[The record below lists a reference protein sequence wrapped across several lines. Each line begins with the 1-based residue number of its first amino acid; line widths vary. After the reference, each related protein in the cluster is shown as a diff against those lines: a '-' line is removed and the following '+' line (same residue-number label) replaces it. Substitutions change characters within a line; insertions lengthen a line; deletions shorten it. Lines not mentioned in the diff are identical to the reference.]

1 MILIFSS
8 FFSYIITN
16 KNTSIY
22 STTMDELVF
31 TIPKIILPE
40 GATYLGTLLNGK
52 PDGFGKM
59 TYKDGTIY
67 EGNFKEMSPEGEGI
81 CTFPNGHRII
91 GNFSKG
97 NMIGLGKC
105 ININDQNPSSSSSNS
120 ESNELPL
127 SLDKKRKHEDFSDSN
142 EECSICTSN
151 VGSGHGKYSGHK
163 GRHFLLSSHN
173 KGKKVMQQND
183 SMPNH
188 VLTSCFTRKENDAD
202 EISNYEEENIFDEE
216 KNDTSSKLMKKYS
229 KECSICTNVVGSGH
243 GKMKGHY
250 GPHKKSIFSIIG

>member
-8 FFSYIITN
+8 FTRYITTN
-16 KNTSIY
+16 ENTSIN
-22 STTMDELVF
+22 STIMDELVF

-40 GATYLGTLLNGK
+40 GATYLGALLNGK

-105 ININDQNPSSSSSNS
+105 INLNDEKPSSSPSDS
-120 ESNELPL
+120 ESNELT
-127 SLDKKRKHEDFSDSN
+127 SSIDKKRKHDDVSHSE

-151 VGSGHGKYSGHK
+151 VGSGHGKYTGHK
-163 GRHFLLSSHN
+163 GRHFTLFSHK
-173 KGKKVMQQND
+173 KGKKVVERNN

-188 VLTSCFTRKENDAD
+188 ILTSCFTRKEND
-202 EISNYEEENIFDEE
+202 EEENSIHEEENIFVEE
-216 KNDTSSKLMKKYS
+216 KNDHSSKLMKKYS

-243 GKMKGHY
+243 GKMKGHL